1 MSRDTIIDKELDE
14 ELIRVTLFVQSI
26 YENKFDRQDQIRIE
40 NWITKLAKITYNHEW
55 KKRRNE
61 YICVMAEQVDRGYL
75 SAPFDKSPPDGNIP
89 SLGPGSTRNRNM
101 NSKVSNIV
109 RNTDEIA
116 KLLEEQLGQI
126 HLEDQQVFNLSPRDT
141 DNEYAAKHAKFNTTY
156 DITPSKTNR
165 YKSVRDSA
173 HMSKRDTNM
182 HSSMRAGIQT
192 TPNSDNEE

>member
-14 ELIRVTLFVQSI
+14 ELIRVTLFVQSF
-26 YENKFDRQDQIRIE
+26 YESKFNRQDQIRIE

-61 YICVMAEQVDRGYL
+61 YICILAEQVDRGYL
-75 SAPFDKSPPDGNIP
+75 STPFDRSPPEGNLP
-89 SLGPGSTRNRNM
+89 PLGPGSGRQRSM

-126 HLEDQQVFNLSPRDT
+126 HQEDQEVFHLSPRDT
-141 DNEYAAKHAKFNTTY
+141 ENNEFSKNAKFNTTY

-165 YKSVRDSA
+165 YKSVRESA
-173 HMSKRDTNM
+173 QVSKRDTNL
-182 HSSMRAGIQT
+182 HGSMRAGIQGMAN
-192 TPNSDNEE
+192 PDNEE